1 MKLIATPFLLLL
13 VLISFGTT
21 KAQQIQ
27 MPQASPAAAISQKI
41 GLTDV
46 KLEYSRPS
54 VKDRK
59 IFGTL
64 VPFGEV
70 WRTGANASTKI
81 SFSTPVTVEDNE
93 VPAGTYALYAI
104 PNKKEWTFI
113 LSDNLELWGAIGYTP
128 ENDVLRFTVPAKK
141 SKEAYETMELSFN
154 DMTDTG
160 ATLNLHWEKTA
171 VGFRIETQVD
181 QIVMDQIQEMVI
193 DAKTDNPGL
202 LYQAASYYYTNDKD
216 MEQAHEWIEKS
227 VAADP
232 KYWTVHLKAKIEDK
246 LGLTEEAIQSAQMSK
261 QLADE
266 AKNMDY
272 VNLNDRLIKALQ

>member
-13 VLISFGTT
+13 TLFSFGVV

-27 MPQASPAAAISQKI
+27 MPQASPAATISQKI

-64 VPFGEV
+64 VPYGEV

-81 SFSTPVTVEDNE
+81 TFSTPVSVEGHD

-104 PNKKEWTFI
+104 PNKKEWTFV
-113 LSDNLELWGAIGYTP
+113 LSENLELWGAIGYTP
-128 ENDVLRFTVPAKK
+128 DNDVLRFTVPSQK
-141 SKEAYETMELSFN
+141 SKEYYETMELSFN

-160 ATLNLHWEKTA
+160 ATLNLHWEKTG
-171 VGFRIETQVD
+171 VGFRIETEVD
-181 QIVMDQIQEMVI
+181 QVVMSQIQEMVI
-193 DAKTDNPGL
+193 DTQSDNPGL
-202 LYQAASYYYTNDKD
+202 LYQAASYYYNNDKD
-216 MEQAHEWIEKS
+216 MEQAHEWIKTS
-227 VAADP
+227 VEADP

-246 LGLTEEAIQSAQMSK
+246 LGLTQEAIQSAEMSK

>member
-13 VLISFGTT
+13 VLFSFGMA

-54 VKDRK
+54 VKGRK

-64 VPFGEV
+64 VPYGEV

-81 SFSTPVTVEDNE
+81 TFSTPVTVEGNE
-93 VPAGTYALYAI
+93 VAAGTYALYAI

-128 ENDVLRFTVPAKK
+128 ESDVLRFTVPSTK
-141 SKEAYETMELSFN
+141 SKDEYETMELSFN
-154 DMTDTG
+154 NMTDTG

-171 VGFRIETQVD
+171 AGFRIETKVD
-181 QIVMDQIQEMVI
+181 QIVMDQIQQMVI
-193 DAKTDNPGL
+193 DTKTDNPGL
-202 LYQAASYYYTNDKD
+202 LYQAASYYYTSDKE
-216 MEQAHEWIEKS
+216 MEQAHKWIEQS
-227 VAADP
+227 VATDP

-246 LGLTEEAIQSAQMSK
+246 LGLTEEAIQSAEMSK

-266 AKNMDY
+266 AKNIDY